1 MPRKL
6 SERNT
11 KLVFETDAEVFDCG
25 SRRAVVVEAS
35 SPRFITL
42 HLKGLRTKYAF
53 SWETAYRYAV
63 QQEHERVRREKALA
77 KKAAKGSK

>member
-1 MPRKL
+1 MARSLAQRKTRL
-6 SERNT
+6 T
-11 KLVFETDAEVFDCG
+11 FKTGVTVFDRG
-25 SRRAVVVEAS
+25 GRREVVVEAGD
-35 SPRFITL
+35 RFMTL
-42 HLKGLRTKYAF
+42 HLAGLRTKYTF